1 MPIPD
6 GFLSCSI
13 NGATFVISFG
23 TCAHF
28 LLALKIGKLTK
39 KSTTKALLLIA
50 LTICT
55 FLFSAV
61 AFAARPLPTDDAYTV
76 KEGEFQ
82 VEAGFDFVRQDNHD
96 KEYFPSLTLTYGL
109 FERMD
114 MGIGNAY
121 LFVNPAEGKKVN
133 GFK

>member
-1 MPIPD
+1 MHIPD
-6 GFLSCSI
+6 GFLSYSI

-50 LTICT
+50 LIICT
-55 FLFSAV
+55 FLFSTV
-61 AFAARPLPTDDAYTV
+61 AFAARPLTTDDAGTV
-76 KEGEFQ
+76 EKGKFQ
-82 VEAGFDFVRQDNHD
+82 VETGFDFVRQDNHD
-96 KEYFPSLTLTYGL
+96 KEYFPSLTLTYCL

-114 MGIGNAY
+114 MGVGSAY
-121 LFVNPAEGKKVN
+121 LLVDPAEGKKVK